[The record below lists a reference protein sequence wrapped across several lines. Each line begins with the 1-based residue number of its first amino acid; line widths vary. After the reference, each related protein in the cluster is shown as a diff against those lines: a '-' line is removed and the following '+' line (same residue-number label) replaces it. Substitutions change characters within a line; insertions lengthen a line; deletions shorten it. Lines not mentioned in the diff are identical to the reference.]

1 MPLKNNGANQ
11 EDEDSFMHLN
21 TVRLGRSGWGAKR
34 GWARAAAGGAAAFL
48 SPPPEAWRSALLAA
62 SVALPAYS
70 LASPPSSFPFAGGQ
84 RSGQGGEGTGE
95 PACAGRCPAPGRR
108 LVGGVF
114 LASSEAVFNF
124 LLALGH
130 DHESIKRRN
139 TSKNL
144 SSMSM
149 SKPMITASYLSL
161 VNKVINAVPLL
172 SFPTNVWHIAEFL
185 IVLGCLIL
193 AVLTTFKEHENVSA
207 HWLVVLE
214 TFAIFIFGAE
224 FGLRIWAAG
233 CCCRYKGWRGRLK
246 FARKPLCILDIFV
259 LIASVPVVA
268 VRNQGNVLAT
278 SLRSLRFLQ
287 ILRMLRMD
295 RRGGTWKLLGSAIYA
310 HSKELITA
318 WYIGFLSLILASF
331 LVYLVEKD
339 DVSVDV
345 SDNEDPTAQARTQD
359 FDTYADALWW
369 GLITLTTI
377 GYGDKTPKTWAGR
390 LLAGT
395 FALIGVSFFALPAGI
410 LGSGLALK
418 VQEQHRQKHFE
429 KRRHP
434 AAGLIQSAWR
444 YYSTNPIREDLIATW
459 RFYETIISLPCFR
472 KDTMETMASQKLSLL
487 ERVRL
492 PNAKPL
498 VGMNRKP
505 TGNAD
510 SIEESPSKEPKPAGF
525 SNRERFRT
533 AFRMKAYTLRQS
545 SEDAGALADPAL
557 EERGFPAD
565 ILMEDMIPTLKLV
578 IRAVRIMQF
587 LLNKK
592 RFKETLRPYDVKDVI
607 EQYSA
612 GHLDMLCRIKYLQ
625 TRIDMILAPGP
636 LLTPKHKKTQK
647 TPFAYPSNQSPKH
660 ETYLAKTASMADNED
675 QSMMGRFVRVERQVE
690 DMEKKLDFLVDMH
703 IQHTEHLQVDSAGTA
718 HMTLETCDTAG
729 NGEIRRVF
737 LNYAEAFP
745 HMSYQVPISKGNSF
759 LRGRAA
765 KDGRGLVEGGLVASD
780 QQAPPR
786 SHGAIPTYTE
796 RPTVLPISSLQD
808 ISVRPGRTTGGR
820 GADSPLSMLS
830 VNHEELERSLSGFS
844 ISGER
849 EGENGDE
856 LSIGTGLATGD
867 ASWTRPRPNYLAE
880 GETDTDTDPFTPSGG
895 PLPLSST
902 GEGFGEAVWNTP
914 P

>member
-1 MPLKNNGANQ
+1 MGLRSRTVASGSEEQKKPPGAPPPPGDLLDQGGGAEKDGALLLVGPVRGTQGIGIGLLAKTPLSYTRPVK
-11 EDEDSFMHLN
+11 
-21 TVRLGRSGWGAKR
+21 RSAIRRRRIQNLIYDALERPR
-34 GWARAAAGGAAAFL
+34 GWALLYHAF
-48 SPPPEAWRSALLAA
+48 
-62 SVALPAYS
+62 V
-70 LASPPSSFPFAGGQ
+70 
-84 RSGQGGEGTGE
+84 
-95 PACAGRCPAPGRR
+95 
-108 LVGGVF
+108 
-114 LASSEAVFNF
+114 
-124 LLALGH
+124 
-130 DHESIKRRN
+130 
-139 TSKNL
+139 
-144 SSMSM
+144 
-149 SKPMITASYLSL
+149 
-161 VNKVINAVPLL
+161 
-172 SFPTNVWHIAEFL
+172 FL

-193 AVLTTFKEHENVSA
+193 AVLTTFKEYEKDSA
-207 HWLVVLE
+207 HWLLVLE

-224 FGLRIWAAG
+224 FALRIWAAG

-246 FARKPLCILDIFV
+246 FARKPLCILGKV
-259 LIASVPVVA
+259 
-268 VRNQGNVLAT
+268 
-278 SLRSLRFLQ
+278 
-287 ILRMLRMD
+287 
-295 RRGGTWKLLGSAIYA
+295 
-310 HSKELITA
+310 ELITA

-339 DVSVDV
+339 DGSMNV
-345 SDNEDPTAQARTQD
+345 SDQENPTVQTQTQD

-395 FALIGVSFFALPAGI
+395 FVLIGVSFFALPAGI

-444 YYSTNPIREDLIATW
+444 YYSTNPIRDDLIATW

-472 KDTMETMASQKLSLL
+472 KDTLEAMVSQKVSLL
-487 ERVRL
+487 ERVRQSN
-492 PNAKPL
+492 PRPSVVMSKKPL
-498 VGMNRKP
+498 AESVE
-505 TGNAD
+505 D
-510 SIEESPSKEPKPAGF
+510 SPSKEPKPAGF

-533 AFRMKAYTLRQS
+533 AFRMKASTLRQS
-545 SEDAGALADPAL
+545 SEDTGALQDPAL
-557 EERGFPAD
+557 EDRGFPPE
-565 ILMEDMIPTLKLV
+565 ILLEEMIPTLKLV

-636 LLTPKHKKTQK
+636 LLTPKSKKTQK
-647 TPFAYPSNQSPKH
+647 TPFNYPSSQSPRH
-660 ETYLAKTASMADNED
+660 ESYLAKATSMPDAED

-718 HMTLETCDTAG
+718 RMTLEACDSTM
-729 NGEIRRVF
+729 NGEIRQVF
-737 LNYAEAFP
+737 LNYAEVFP
-745 HMSYQVPISKGNSF
+745 PLSYQVPVRKVGLSCS
-759 LRGRAA
+759 RGGGAA
-765 KDGRGLVEGGLVASD
+765 GTRPPGAVA
-780 QQAPPR
+780 
-786 SHGAIPTYTE
+786 TYTE

-808 ISVRPGRTTGGR
+808 LSAGPGRTMGGR
-820 GADSPLSMLS
+820 GGDSPLSMLS
-830 VNHEELERSLSGFS
+830 VNHEELERSPSGFS

-849 EGENGDE
+849 EGAD
-856 LSIGTGLATGD
+856 LSMGTGMATGE
-867 ASWTRPRPNYLAE
+867 ASWTRPRPSYLAE

-895 PLPLSST
+895 AMPLSST
-902 GEGFGEAVWNTP
+902 GEGFGDSEWNTP

>member
-1 MPLKNNGANQ
+1 MGIRSRNVANGSEEQREKKTPALPVDLDQGAGVDKDGALLLVAPGKEDFKRSTQGFGLLAKTPLGYTRPVKRNNIRKRRIQTLIYDAL
-11 EDEDSFMHLN
+11 E
-21 TVRLGRSGWGAKR
+21 RPR
-34 GWARAAAGGAAAFL
+34 GWALLYHAF
-48 SPPPEAWRSALLAA
+48 
-62 SVALPAYS
+62 V
-70 LASPPSSFPFAGGQ
+70 
-84 RSGQGGEGTGE
+84 
-95 PACAGRCPAPGRR
+95 
-108 LVGGVF
+108 
-114 LASSEAVFNF
+114 
-124 LLALGH
+124 
-130 DHESIKRRN
+130 
-139 TSKNL
+139 
-144 SSMSM
+144 
-149 SKPMITASYLSL
+149 
-161 VNKVINAVPLL
+161 
-172 SFPTNVWHIAEFL
+172 FL

-193 AVLTTFKEHENVSA
+193 AILTTFKEHEKASG
-207 HWLVVLE
+207 HWLVILE
-214 TFAIFIFGAE
+214 TSTIFVFGTE
-224 FGLRIWAAG
+224 FGLRIWSAG

-339 DVSVDV
+339 DVTMEV
-345 SDNEDPTAQARTQD
+345 SDSDIPTIKPKPQD

-444 YYSTNPIREDLIATW
+444 YYATNPIRDDLISTW
-459 RFYETIISLPCFR
+459 RFYETVISLPCFR
-472 KDTMETMASQKLSLL
+472 HEIKSQKLSLL
-487 ERVRL
+487 ERCRMPNSRQSSTVRGKGL
-492 PNAKPL
+492 MPVNQ
-498 VGMNRKP
+498 
-505 TGNAD
+505 D
-510 SIEESPSKEPKPAGF
+510 SIEESPSKEPKPGGF

-533 AFRMKAYTLRQS
+533 AFRMKAYAIRQS
-545 SEDAGALADPAL
+545 SEEAGALQDP

-565 ILMEDMIPTLKLV
+565 ILLEEMIPTLKLV
-578 IRAVRIMQF
+578 IRAVRIMRF

-592 RFKETLRPYDVKDVI
+592 KFKETLRPYDVKDVI

-625 TRIDMILAPGP
+625 TRIDMILTPGAA
-636 LLTPKHKKTQK
+636 LTPKHKKNPNKQP
-647 TPFAYPSNQSPKH
+647 TPFPFSTQQSPRH
-660 ETYLAKTASMADNED
+660 ESYLAKASMPDADQD

-703 IQHTEHLQVDSAGTA
+703 IQHIEHLQVDSAGAA
-718 HMTLETCDTAG
+718 HMTTEPLDPLVGDPVCRSDSKGVGAYAEV
-729 NGEIRRVF
+729 RRVF
-737 LNYAEAFP
+737 FNYAEACP
-745 HMSYQVPISKGNSF
+745 QMSYQVPVSKVMPYYSYNKEPGATAR
-759 LRGRAA
+759 RG
-765 KDGRGLVEGGLVASD
+765 GGVPGLPGGGY
-780 QQAPPR
+780 APTDHKPPTPQ
-786 SHGAIPTYTE
+786 HQTPIPTYTE

-808 ISVRPGRTTGGR
+808 TQLAERNGRPHSPHAGERLGERLGERRTTGQGA
-820 GADSPLSMLS
+820 GADLSPLSMLS
-830 VNHEELERSLSGFS
+830 VNHEELERSPSGFS

-849 EGENGDE
+849 EDLGDPA
-856 LSIGTGLATGD
+856 LGTSGGSGGLRD
-867 ASWTRPRPNYLAE
+867 RRYLAE

-895 PLPLSST
+895 GGQLPLSST
-902 GEGFGEAVWNTP
+902 GEGFPESVWNTIP
-914 P
+914 

>member
-1 MPLKNNGANQ
+1 MGLRSRTVASGSEEQKKQHSGAPPGDLLDQGTGGADKDGALLLVGSGREDFKRGSQGIGIGLLAKTPLNYTRPAKRNNIRKRKIQNLLYDVL
-11 EDEDSFMHLN
+11 E
-21 TVRLGRSGWGAKR
+21 RPR
-34 GWARAAAGGAAAFL
+34 GWALLYHAF
-48 SPPPEAWRSALLAA
+48 
-62 SVALPAYS
+62 V
-70 LASPPSSFPFAGGQ
+70 
-84 RSGQGGEGTGE
+84 
-95 PACAGRCPAPGRR
+95 
-108 LVGGVF
+108 
-114 LASSEAVFNF
+114 
-124 LLALGH
+124 
-130 DHESIKRRN
+130 
-139 TSKNL
+139 
-144 SSMSM
+144 
-149 SKPMITASYLSL
+149 
-161 VNKVINAVPLL
+161 
-172 SFPTNVWHIAEFL
+172 FL

-193 AVLTTFKEHENVSA
+193 AILTTFREHEKVSA
-207 HWLVVLE
+207 HWLVILE

-224 FGLRIWAAG
+224 FALRVWAAG

-339 DVSVDV
+339 DVSMDLPTP
-345 SDNEDPTAQARTQD
+345 DNPTAQPKPQD

-472 KDTMETMASQKLSLL
+472 KDHLEAMTSQKLSLL

-492 PNAKPL
+492 TNARPS
-498 VGMNRKP
+498 VGMGRKL
-505 TGNAD
+505 TGAD

-533 AFRMKAYTLRQS
+533 AFRMKAYALRQS
-545 SEDAGALADPAL
+545 SEDSGALADPAL
-557 EERGFPAD
+557 EERGFPPD
-565 ILMEDMIPTLKLV
+565 ILMEEMIPTLKLV

-636 LLTPKHKKTQK
+636 PLTPKNKKTQK
-647 TPFAYPSNQSPKH
+647 TPFAYPPNQSPRQ
-660 ETYLAKTASMADNED
+660 ESDIAKAASMPDAED

-703 IQHTEHLQVDSAGTA
+703 IQHTEHLQVDSAGAA
-718 HMTLETCDTAG
+718 HMTLEACDTTG
-729 NGEIRRVF
+729 SGEIRRVF
-737 LNYAEAFP
+737 FNYAEAFP
-745 HMSYQVPISKGNSF
+745 HMSYQMPVSKGNPYY
-759 LRGRAA
+759 
-765 KDGRGLVEGGLVASD
+765 GRGGRVGGEGAGFTGGGHL
-780 QQAPPR
+780 PPDPQPPPTHFHQR
-786 SHGAIPTYTE
+786 QPPAAIPTYTE

-808 ISVRPGRTTGGR
+808 LSAGLGRTTGGR
-820 GADSPLSMLS
+820 GGDSPLSMLS
-830 VNHEELERSLSGFS
+830 VNHEELERSPSGFS

-849 EGENGDE
+849 EGEDGVN
-856 LSIGTGLATGD
+856 LSMVATED
-867 ASWTRPRPNYLAE
+867 NSWTRARPSYLAE

-902 GEGFGEAVWNTP
+902 GEGFGDAVWNTP

>member
-1 MPLKNNGANQ
+1 
-11 EDEDSFMHLN
+11 
-21 TVRLGRSGWGAKR
+21 
-34 GWARAAAGGAAAFL
+34 
-48 SPPPEAWRSALLAA
+48 
-62 SVALPAYS
+62 
-70 LASPPSSFPFAGGQ
+70 
-84 RSGQGGEGTGE
+84 
-95 PACAGRCPAPGRR
+95 
-108 LVGGVF
+108 
-114 LASSEAVFNF
+114 
-124 LLALGH
+124 
-130 DHESIKRRN
+130 
-139 TSKNL
+139 
-144 SSMSM
+144 
-149 SKPMITASYLSL
+149 
-161 VNKVINAVPLL
+161 
-172 SFPTNVWHIAEFL
+172 FL

-193 AVLTTFKEHENVSA
+193 AILTTFKEHEKVSA
-207 HWLVVLE
+207 HWLVILE
-214 TFAIFIFGAE
+214 TFTIFIFGAE

-246 FARKPLCILDIFV
+246 FARKPLCILGKCLRRDVGCGPALPPSNIFV

-339 DVSVDV
+339 DITVEV
-345 SDNEDPTAQARTQD
+345 SDSENPTGQPTPQD

-444 YYSTNPIREDLIATW
+444 YYATNPMREDLIATW
-459 RFYETIISLPCFR
+459 RFYETVISLPCFR
-472 KDTMETMASQKLSLL
+472 QVSGTLTERSGLNAGKGVGHTGVVEESGQVFLSSSLPFPNSQKLSLL

-492 PNAKPL
+492 PNPRVVQAVKGKLVVPL
-498 VGMNRKP
+498 NP
-505 TGNAD
+505 D
-510 SIEESPSKEPKPAGF
+510 SIQESPTKEPKPAGF

-533 AFRMKAYTLRQS
+533 AFRMKAYALRQS
-545 SEDAGALADPAL
+545 SEDAGAPPDPVC
-557 EERGFPAD
+557 EERGFPPD
-565 ILMEDMIPTLKLV
+565 ILLEEMIPTLKLV
-578 IRAVRIMQF
+578 IRAVRIMKF

-592 RFKETLRPYDVKDVI
+592 KFKETLRPYDVKDVI

-636 LLTPKHKKTQK
+636 PLTPKHKKTQK
-647 TPFAYPSNQSPKH
+647 TPFTYPSQQSPRH
-660 ETYLAKTASMADNED
+660 EPYLAKASMPEAED

-703 IQHTEHLQVDSAGTA
+703 MQHMEHLQVDAAGA
-718 HMTLETCDTAG
+718 ARMTMERCGPGGADLEDRGFT
-729 NGEIRRVF
+729 EIRRVF
-737 LNYAEAFP
+737 FNYAEACP
-745 HMSYQVPISKGNSF
+745 HMSYQVPVSKVVPFYSCRPEPG
-759 LRGRAA
+759 G
-765 KDGRGLVEGGLVASD
+765 GGLPGGGGVGD
-780 QQAPPR
+780 IIE
-786 SHGAIPTYTE
+786 GAGGIRGYAVPTYME
-796 RPTVLPISSLQD
+796 RPTVLPISSLNDTHRGSEGEAQSPYQD
-808 ISVRPGRTTGGR
+808 PASLGQGRTMGR
-820 GADSPLSMLS
+820 DTDTPLSLLS
-830 VNHEELERSLSGFS
+830 VNHEELERSPSGFS
-844 ISGER
+844 ISQER
-849 EGENGDE
+849 DD
-856 LSIGTGLATGD
+856 LTFGTAGAG
-867 ASWTRPRPNYLAE
+867 SSNWMKEKRYLAE
-880 GETDTDTDPFTPSGG
+880 GETDTDTDPFTPSG
-895 PLPLSST
+895 PLPLSS
-902 GEGFGEAVWNTP
+902 
-914 P
+914 

>member
-1 MPLKNNGANQ
+1 MGLRSRTVASGSEELRKQPPPPGDAPDHGTVPTDKDGALLLVAPGHHEYKRGSQGLTIGLLAKTPLNYSRPTKRTNIRRRRIQNQ
-11 EDEDSFMHLN
+11 LYDALE
-21 TVRLGRSGWGAKR
+21 RPR
-34 GWARAAAGGAAAFL
+34 GWALLYHAF
-48 SPPPEAWRSALLAA
+48 
-62 SVALPAYS
+62 V
-70 LASPPSSFPFAGGQ
+70 
-84 RSGQGGEGTGE
+84 
-95 PACAGRCPAPGRR
+95 
-108 LVGGVF
+108 
-114 LASSEAVFNF
+114 
-124 LLALGH
+124 
-130 DHESIKRRN
+130 
-139 TSKNL
+139 
-144 SSMSM
+144 
-149 SKPMITASYLSL
+149 
-161 VNKVINAVPLL
+161 
-172 SFPTNVWHIAEFL
+172 FL

-193 AVLTTFKEHENVSA
+193 AILTTFREHEKVSA

-224 FGLRIWAAG
+224 FALRVWAAG

-339 DVSVDV
+339 DVSMDV
-345 SDNEDPTAQARTQD
+345 SQQDGPSAASRSQD

-472 KDTMETMASQKLSLL
+472 TVSLSDSRKDQLEVIVSQKLSLL

-492 PNAKPL
+492 PNARQSVSSVKKL
-498 VGMNRKP
+498 SGHESVE
-505 TGNAD
+505 D
-510 SIEESPSKEPKPAGF
+510 SPSKEPKPAGF

-545 SEDAGALADPAL
+545 SEDAGALPEQAL
-557 EERGFPAD
+557 EERGFPPD

-647 TPFAYPSNQSPKH
+647 APFADPANQSPRL
-660 ETYLAKTASMADNED
+660 ETDPGKTAAMQDAED
-675 QSMMGRFVRVERQVE
+675 HSMMGRFVRVERQVE

-703 IQHTEHLQVDSAGTA
+703 IQHSEHLQVDSAGTA
-718 HMTLETCDTAG
+718 HMTLETCHPTVD
-729 NGEIRRVF
+729 GEIRRVF
-737 LNYAEAFP
+737 YNYAEAFP
-745 HMSYQVPISKGNSF
+745 HMSYQVPKANPCYSTAA
-759 LRGRAA
+759 RGDREP
-765 KDGRGLVEGGLVASD
+765 GLPLAG
-780 QQAPPR
+780 
-786 SHGAIPTYTE
+786 IPTYTE

-808 ISVRPGRTTGGR
+808 LSGPVRTGPGR

-830 VNHEELERSLSGFS
+830 VNHDELERSPSGFS

-849 EGENGDE
+849 EGQDGGNSSMGAPVAGGEG
-856 LSIGTGLATGD
+856 
-867 ASWTRPRPNYLAE
+867 SWTRPRPSYLAE
-880 GETDTDTDPFTPSGG
+880 GETDTDTDPFTPSAG

-902 GEGFGEAVWNTP
+902 GEGFADTVWNTP

>member
-1 MPLKNNGANQ
+1 MGLRSRSTVSSSEEQKKPPCGAPPPTPLTDSGGGDKDGALLLVSSGRGSQGLGVGLLAKTPLGYTRPNKRNNIRRRRIQNLIYDTL
-11 EDEDSFMHLN
+11 E
-21 TVRLGRSGWGAKR
+21 RPR
-34 GWARAAAGGAAAFL
+34 GWALLYHAF
-48 SPPPEAWRSALLAA
+48 
-62 SVALPAYS
+62 V
-70 LASPPSSFPFAGGQ
+70 
-84 RSGQGGEGTGE
+84 
-95 PACAGRCPAPGRR
+95 
-108 LVGGVF
+108 
-114 LASSEAVFNF
+114 
-124 LLALGH
+124 
-130 DHESIKRRN
+130 
-139 TSKNL
+139 
-144 SSMSM
+144 
-149 SKPMITASYLSL
+149 
-161 VNKVINAVPLL
+161 
-172 SFPTNVWHIAEFL
+172 FL

-193 AVLTTFKEHENVSA
+193 AVLTTFREHEKDSA
-207 HWLVVLE
+207 HWLVILE

-224 FGLRIWAAG
+224 FALRIWAAG
-233 CCCRYKGWRGRLK
+233 CCCRYKGLRGRLK

-345 SDNEDPTAQARTQD
+345 SNQDDPTAEPKKQD

-444 YYSTNPIREDLIATW
+444 YYSTNPLREDLIATW
-459 RFYETIISLPCFR
+459 RFYETVISFPCIR
-472 KDTMETMASQKLSLL
+472 KDHLEVMASQKLSLL

-492 PNAKPL
+492 PNARL
-498 VGMNRKP
+498 SAGSSRKL
-505 TGNAD
+505 TGHAD

-545 SEDAGALADPAL
+545 SEDAGALADPTL
-557 EERGFPAD
+557 EDRGFPPEVF
-565 ILMEDMIPTLKLV
+565 LEEMIPTLKLV

-636 LLTPKHKKTQK
+636 PLTPKHKKTQK
-647 TPFAYPSNQSPKH
+647 TPFTYPLNQSPRH
-660 ETYLAKTASMADNED
+660 ETYIAKAASMPDADD

-718 HMTLETCDTAG
+718 HMTLETCNPTES
-729 NGEIRRVF
+729 GEIRRVF
-737 LNYAEAFP
+737 LDYTEAFP
-745 HMSYQVPISKGNSF
+745 HMAYQVPPVSKLNPYY
-759 LRGRAA
+759 
-765 KDGRGLVEGGLVASD
+765 GRGGRGGGDVLGLGGGRV
-780 QQAPPR
+780 PPDHQPPH
-786 SHGAIPTYTE
+786 SHFYQHNPPAAIPTYTE

-808 ISVRPGRTTGGR
+808 LSVGLGRTTGGR

-830 VNHEELERSLSGFS
+830 VNHEELERSPSGFS

-849 EGENGDE
+849 EGEEGED
-856 LSIGTGLATGD
+856 LSTGAKVATGD
-867 ASWTRPRPNYLAE
+867 STWTRPRPSYLAE

-902 GEGFGEAVWNTP
+902 GEGFGDAVWTTP

>member
-1 MPLKNNGANQ
+1 MGLRSRTVASGSEEQKKHSGAPPAELLDQGTGGADKDGALLLVAPGRDDVKRGSQGIGIGIGLLAKTPLNYTRPIKRNNIRKRRIQNLIYDAL
-11 EDEDSFMHLN
+11 E
-21 TVRLGRSGWGAKR
+21 RPR
-34 GWARAAAGGAAAFL
+34 GWALLYHAF
-48 SPPPEAWRSALLAA
+48 
-62 SVALPAYS
+62 V
-70 LASPPSSFPFAGGQ
+70 
-84 RSGQGGEGTGE
+84 
-95 PACAGRCPAPGRR
+95 
-108 LVGGVF
+108 
-114 LASSEAVFNF
+114 
-124 LLALGH
+124 
-130 DHESIKRRN
+130 
-139 TSKNL
+139 
-144 SSMSM
+144 
-149 SKPMITASYLSL
+149 
-161 VNKVINAVPLL
+161 
-172 SFPTNVWHIAEFL
+172 FL
-185 IVLGCLIL
+185 IVLCCLIL
-193 AVLTTFKEHENVSA
+193 AILTTFKEHEKVSA
-207 HWLVVLE
+207 HWLVILE
-214 TFAIFIFGAE
+214 TFTIFIFGAE
-224 FGLRIWAAG
+224 FALRIWAAG

-339 DVSVDV
+339 DASMEMS
-345 SDNEDPTAQARTQD
+345 SDENPTAQTKPQD

-395 FALIGVSFFALPAGI
+395 FVLIGVSFFALPAGI

-472 KDTMETMASQKLSLL
+472 KEHLEAIASQKLSLL

-492 PNAKPL
+492 PNARL
-498 VGMNRKP
+498 SVGAGRKLI
-505 TGNAD
+505 GNAE

-533 AFRMKAYTLRQS
+533 AFRMKANTLRQS

-557 EERGFPAD
+557 EERGFPPE
-565 ILMEDMIPTLKLV
+565 ILLEEMIPALKLV

-625 TRIDMILAPGP
+625 ARIDMILAPGP
-636 LLTPKHKKTQK
+636 PLTPKHKKTQK
-647 TPFAYPSNQSPKH
+647 TPFAYPSNQSPRH
-660 ETYLAKTASMADNED
+660 ESYLAKAASMPDVED

-703 IQHTEHLQVDSAGTA
+703 IQHTEHLQVDSAGGA
-718 HMTLETCDTAG
+718 KMTLGTCEPTG
-729 NGEIRRVF
+729 NGEIRQVF
-737 LNYAEAFP
+737 MNYIEAFP
-745 HMSYQVPISKGNSF
+745 HMSYQVPVSKVNPYY
-759 LRGRAA
+759 GRCGREGGEGVGL
-765 KDGRGLVEGGLVASD
+765 GRGGHVAPDLKPPPLHPQCYRS
-780 QQAPPR
+780 APM
-786 SHGAIPTYTE
+786 PTYTE

-808 ISVRPGRTTGGR
+808 LSVGPGRTTGGR
-820 GADSPLSMLS
+820 GGDSPLSMLS
-830 VNHEELERSLSGFS
+830 VNHEELERSPSGFS

-849 EGENGDE
+849 EAGADLN
-856 LSIGTGLATGD
+856 LSMGIATGD
-867 ASWTRPRPNYLAE
+867 NSWMRPRPSYLAE

-895 PLPLSST
+895 ALPLSST
-902 GEGFGEAVWNTP
+902 GEGFGDAVWNTP

>member
-1 MPLKNNGANQ
+1 MGLRSRTVASGSEEQKKPSSGAPPGDLLDQGTGGADKDGALLLVASGRDDYKRGSQGIGIGLLAKTPLSYTRPAKRNNIRKRRIQNLIYDAL
-11 EDEDSFMHLN
+11 E
-21 TVRLGRSGWGAKR
+21 RPR
-34 GWARAAAGGAAAFL
+34 GWALLYHAF
-48 SPPPEAWRSALLAA
+48 
-62 SVALPAYS
+62 V
-70 LASPPSSFPFAGGQ
+70 
-84 RSGQGGEGTGE
+84 
-95 PACAGRCPAPGRR
+95 
-108 LVGGVF
+108 
-114 LASSEAVFNF
+114 
-124 LLALGH
+124 
-130 DHESIKRRN
+130 
-139 TSKNL
+139 
-144 SSMSM
+144 
-149 SKPMITASYLSL
+149 
-161 VNKVINAVPLL
+161 
-172 SFPTNVWHIAEFL
+172 FL

-193 AVLTTFKEHENVSA
+193 AILTTFKEHEKTSA
-207 HWLVVLE
+207 HWLVILE

-224 FGLRIWAAG
+224 FALRIWAAG

-246 FARKPLCILDIFV
+246 FARKPLCMLDIFV

-339 DVSVDV
+339 DVSMNV
-345 SDNEDPTAQARTQD
+345 SDHENPTAQPKPQD

-459 RFYETIISLPCFR
+459 RFYETVISLPCFR
-472 KDTMETMASQKLSLL
+472 KETLEVMASQKLSLL

-492 PNAKPL
+492 PTARPS
-498 VGMNRKP
+498 VGSGKKLS
-505 TGNAD
+505 GNAE
-510 SIEESPSKEPKPAGF
+510 SIEDSPSKEPKPAGF

-557 EERGFPAD
+557 EERGFPPD
-565 ILMEDMIPTLKLV
+565 ILLEEMIPTLKLV

-636 LLTPKHKKTQK
+636 PLTPKHKKTQK
-647 TPFAYPSNQSPKH
+647 TPFAYPSNQSPRH
-660 ETYLAKTASMADNED
+660 ESYLAKAASMPDAED

-703 IQHTEHLQVDSAGTA
+703 IQHTEHLQVDSAGGA
-718 HMTLETCDTAG
+718 QMTLETCDPTG
-729 NGEIRRVF
+729 NGGIRRVF
-737 LNYAEAFP
+737 FNYAEAFP
-745 HMSYQVPISKGNSF
+745 HMSFQVPVSKVNPF
-759 LRGRAA
+759 Y
-765 KDGRGLVEGGLVASD
+765 GRGQGGREGPGLVGGGPVPPDHHPPPSHLH
-780 QQAPPR
+780 QAP
-786 SHGAIPTYTE
+786 GAIPTYTE

-808 ISVRPGRTTGGR
+808 LSVGLGRTTGGR

-830 VNHEELERSLSGFS
+830 VNHEELERSPSGFS

-849 EGENGDE
+849 EGEEGVG
-856 LSIGTGLATGD
+856 LSMGAGVATGD
-867 ASWTRPRPNYLAE
+867 ASWTRPRPSYLAE

-902 GEGFGEAVWNTP
+902 GEGFGDAVWNTP

>member
-1 MPLKNNGANQ
+1 MGLRSRTVASGSEEQKKSSSGAPPGDLLDQGTGGADKDGALLLVSSGRDDYKRGSQGIGIGLLAKTPLSYTRPAKRNNIRKRRIQNLIYDAL
-11 EDEDSFMHLN
+11 E
-21 TVRLGRSGWGAKR
+21 RPR
-34 GWARAAAGGAAAFL
+34 GWALLYHAF
-48 SPPPEAWRSALLAA
+48 
-62 SVALPAYS
+62 V
-70 LASPPSSFPFAGGQ
+70 
-84 RSGQGGEGTGE
+84 
-95 PACAGRCPAPGRR
+95 
-108 LVGGVF
+108 
-114 LASSEAVFNF
+114 
-124 LLALGH
+124 
-130 DHESIKRRN
+130 
-139 TSKNL
+139 
-144 SSMSM
+144 
-149 SKPMITASYLSL
+149 
-161 VNKVINAVPLL
+161 
-172 SFPTNVWHIAEFL
+172 FL

-193 AVLTTFKEHENVSA
+193 AILTTFREHEKTSA
-207 HWLVVLE
+207 HWLVILE

-224 FGLRIWAAG
+224 FALRIWAAG

-246 FARKPLCILDIFV
+246 FARKPLCMLDIFV

-339 DVSVDV
+339 DVSMNV
-345 SDNEDPTAQARTQD
+345 SDHENPTAQPKPQD

-459 RFYETIISLPCFR
+459 RFYETVISLPCFR
-472 KDTMETMASQKLSLL
+472 QQLDFGFTNQKLSLL

-492 PNAKPL
+492 PNARPSMGSGKKL
-498 VGMNRKP
+498 
-505 TGNAD
+505 TGNAE

-557 EERGFPAD
+557 EERGFPPD
-565 ILMEDMIPTLKLV
+565 ILLEEMIPTLKLV

-636 LLTPKHKKTQK
+636 PLTPKHKKTQK
-647 TPFAYPSNQSPKH
+647 TPFAYPSNQSPR
-660 ETYLAKTASMADNED
+660 YPASMPDPED

-703 IQHTEHLQVDSAGTA
+703 IQHTEHLQVDSAGGA
-718 HMTLETCDTAG
+718 QMTLETCDPTG
-729 NGEIRRVF
+729 NGGIRRVF
-737 LNYAEAFP
+737 FNYAEAFP
-745 HMSYQVPISKGNSF
+745 HMSFQVPVTKVNPFYG
-759 LRGRAA
+759 RGRG
-765 KDGRGLVEGGLVASD
+765 GREGPGLAGGGLVPSD
-780 QQAPPR
+780 HQPPPSHLHQAP
-786 SHGAIPTYTE
+786 GAIPTYTE

-808 ISVRPGRTTGGR
+808 LSVGLGRTTGGR
-820 GADSPLSMLS
+820 GGDSPLSMLS
-830 VNHEELERSLSGFS
+830 VNHEELERSPSGFS

-849 EGENGDE
+849 EGEDGGG
-856 LSIGTGLATGD
+856 LSMGAGVATGD
-867 ASWTRPRPNYLAE
+867 ASWTRPRPSYLAE

-902 GEGFGEAVWNTP
+902 GEGFGDAVWNTP

>member
-1 MPLKNNGANQ
+1 MGIRSRNVGNGSEEQRDKKAGLPGDLDQGAVADKDGAFLLVGPGRDDFKRGSQSIGLLAKTPLGYTRPVKRNNIRRRRIQNLIYDAL
-11 EDEDSFMHLN
+11 E
-21 TVRLGRSGWGAKR
+21 RPR
-34 GWARAAAGGAAAFL
+34 GWALLYHAF
-48 SPPPEAWRSALLAA
+48 
-62 SVALPAYS
+62 V
-70 LASPPSSFPFAGGQ
+70 
-84 RSGQGGEGTGE
+84 
-95 PACAGRCPAPGRR
+95 
-108 LVGGVF
+108 
-114 LASSEAVFNF
+114 
-124 LLALGH
+124 
-130 DHESIKRRN
+130 
-139 TSKNL
+139 
-144 SSMSM
+144 
-149 SKPMITASYLSL
+149 
-161 VNKVINAVPLL
+161 
-172 SFPTNVWHIAEFL
+172 FL

-193 AVLTTFKEHENVSA
+193 AILTTFKEHEKVSA
-207 HWLVVLE
+207 HWLVILE
-214 TFAIFIFGAE
+214 TFTIFIFGAE
-224 FGLRIWAAG
+224 FVLRIWAAG

-339 DVSVDV
+339 DITAEVPGGE
-345 SDNEDPTAQARTQD
+345 NPTGQPTPQD

-444 YYSTNPIREDLIATW
+444 YYATNPIREDLVATW
-459 RFYETIISLPCFR
+459 RFYETVISLPCFR
-472 KDTMETMASQKLSLL
+472 KDHLEGMASQKLSLL

-492 PNAKPL
+492 PNPRVPTSMKGKLLMPL
-498 VGMNRKP
+498 NP
-505 TGNAD
+505 D
-510 SIEESPSKEPKPAGF
+510 SIQESPTKEPKPAGF

-533 AFRMKAYTLRQS
+533 AFRMKAYALRQS
-545 SEDAGALADPAL
+545 SEDAGAPPDPVC
-557 EERGFPAD
+557 EERGFPPD
-565 ILMEDMIPTLKLV
+565 ILLEEMIPTLKLV
-578 IRAVRIMQF
+578 IRAVRIMKF

-592 RFKETLRPYDVKDVI
+592 KFKETLRPYDVKDVI

-636 LLTPKHKKTQK
+636 PLTPKHKKTQK
-647 TPFAYPSNQSPKH
+647 MPFTYPSQQSPRH
-660 ETYLAKTASMADNED
+660 EPYLAKASMPEPED

-703 IQHTEHLQVDSAGTA
+703 MQHMEHLQVDSGGAA
-718 HMTLETCDTAG
+718 RMTMEPCGPGGADLEDRGFT
-729 NGEIRRVF
+729 EIRRVF
-737 LNYAEAFP
+737 FNYAEACP
-745 HMSYQVPISKGNSF
+745 HMSYQVPVSKVVPFYSCQQEMG
-759 LRGRAA
+759 G
-765 KDGRGLVEGGLVASD
+765 GGL
-780 QQAPPR
+780 PGG
-786 SHGAIPTYTE
+786 GAGVGAEGIAAHAVPTYME
-796 RPTVLPISSLQD
+796 RPTVLPISSLNDTHGGSGSEAHSSYRDPGSQEQ
-808 ISVRPGRTTGGR
+808 GRTMGR
-820 GADSPLSMLS
+820 DTDTPLSLLS
-830 VNHEELERSLSGFS
+830 VTHEELERSPSGFS
-844 ISGER
+844 ISQER
-849 EGENGDE
+849 DD
-856 LSIGTGLATGD
+856 LTFGTGGAGGS
-867 ASWTRPRPNYLAE
+867 SWMKEKRYLAE
-880 GETDTDTDPFTPSGG
+880 GETDTDTDPFTPSG

-902 GEGFGEAVWNTP
+902 GEGFPDSVWNTP

>member
-1 MPLKNNGANQ
+1 MGLRSRTVASGSEEQKKQTSGAPPGDLLDQGSGGADKDGALLLVASGREDFKRGSQGIGIGLLAKTPLNYTRPTKRNNIRRRRIQNLLYEAL
-11 EDEDSFMHLN
+11 E
-21 TVRLGRSGWGAKR
+21 RPR
-34 GWARAAAGGAAAFL
+34 GWALLYHAF
-48 SPPPEAWRSALLAA
+48 
-62 SVALPAYS
+62 V
-70 LASPPSSFPFAGGQ
+70 
-84 RSGQGGEGTGE
+84 
-95 PACAGRCPAPGRR
+95 
-108 LVGGVF
+108 
-114 LASSEAVFNF
+114 
-124 LLALGH
+124 
-130 DHESIKRRN
+130 
-139 TSKNL
+139 
-144 SSMSM
+144 
-149 SKPMITASYLSL
+149 
-161 VNKVINAVPLL
+161 
-172 SFPTNVWHIAEFL
+172 FL

-193 AVLTTFKEHENVSA
+193 AILTTFKEHENVSA
-207 HWLVVLE
+207 HLLVIVE

-224 FGLRIWAAG
+224 FALRVWAAG

-339 DVSVDV
+339 DVSMDV
-345 SDNEDPTAQARTQD
+345 PNHDNPTARPTPQD

-444 YYSTNPIREDLIATW
+444 YYSTNPIRDDLIATW

-472 KDTMETMASQKLSLL
+472 KDHLEAIASQKLSLL

-492 PNAKPL
+492 PNARTS
-498 VGMNRKP
+498 VG
-505 TGNAD
+505 TGKRLTGHTD

-533 AFRMKAYTLRQS
+533 AFRMKATLRQS
-545 SEDAGALADPAL
+545 SEDGGALAETAS
-557 EERGFPAD
+557 EERGFPPD
-565 ILMEDMIPTLKLV
+565 ILMEEMIPTLKLV

-636 LLTPKHKKTQK
+636 PLTPKQKKTPK
-647 TPFAYPSNQSPKH
+647 TPFTYPSNQSPRQ
-660 ETYLAKTASMADNED
+660 ESYLAKAASMPDVED
-675 QSMMGRFVRVERQVE
+675 ISMMGRFVRVERQVE

-703 IQHTEHLQVDSAGTA
+703 IQHTEHLQVDSAGAA
-718 HMTLETCDTAG
+718 HMTLETCNPTG

-737 LNYAEAFP
+737 FNYAEAFP
-745 HMSYQVPISKGNSF
+745 HMSYQTPVSKVNPYCG
-759 LRGRAA
+759 RGRGARE
-765 KDGRGLVEGGLVASD
+765 GTGLAGSHV
-780 QQAPPR
+780 PPHHQPPP
-786 SHGAIPTYTE
+786 SHLHQRHPPAAIPTYAE

-808 ISVRPGRTTGGR
+808 SSAGSGRTTGGR

-849 EGENGDE
+849 EEVGD
-856 LSIGTGLATGD
+856 LSTGAAVATGD
-867 ASWTRPRPNYLAE
+867 ASWTRPRPSYLAE

-902 GEGFGEAVWNTP
+902 GEGFGDAVWNTP